1 MGLKKM
7 KKRTTISLITLI
19 TMMISVTLVQVAQPQ
34 QTDKYFFEITIMLD
48 AANIDA
54 VEIMKS
60 GWEQIGIKVNVVS
73 MEFSS
78 MFSKYMFRE
87 SFAGATYD
95 EGGYDICLT
104 GGVYAED
111 PDSFSAYHSDSRLG
125 VGRFPNYNMMMYS
138 NGEVDRLLE
147 EGLTTVNRDDRI
159 PLYRQIEEII
169 HEELPVIYL
178 YRDPAIKGTTENL
191 DLGKWRQL
199 PGSSLYY
206 YANEFKFTDK
216 EGGEMVFIGDQNP
229 PGLNAAFSITT
240 VGANNAYLVQQP
252 LARTTIPFG
261 TYQPVLA
268 ESWDVS
274 EDKKTYTF
282 HIRQGVTWQDGEPFD
297 AEDVKFTYDM
307 FMNPE
312 AGFSGHGRW
321 AKNIKEVRM
330 TDQYT
335 IELEINDVF
344 APAIYRFAR
353 VIILPEHILGDVD
366 PSELRAHSFH
376 KHPIGTGPFKVVEW
390 VDDEYIQ
397 YEAYEDYWEGPSEL
411 DSILF
416 RVIPDKATGIA
427 ALEAGEVHLIEQ
439 QIYRTAL
446 VQNYDRLKDDP
457 DIEVSVDPPT
467 GVNYLILNLEN
478 PVLNNKYVRQAL
490 AHTIDLDGII
500 EGPYAGLA
508 VGFSQRYS
516 ELLEGY
522 YNPDIKNY
530 EYNIETAKELMEM
543 AGYNYELLEE
553 PEPDVLTPTTD
564 YTALIG
570 GLIVGVVIGFAVDR
584 FAIRKET

>member
-1 MGLKKM
+1 MM
-7 KKRTTISLITLI
+7 VMASLI
-19 TMMISVTLVQVAQPQ
+19 QVAQPQ
-34 QTDKYFFEITIMLD
+34 QTDNYFFEITIMLD
-48 AANIDA
+48 PANIDA

-60 GWEQIGIKVNVVS
+60 GWEQIGIKVDVVS

-111 PDSFSAYHSDSRLG
+111 PDSNSAYHSDSRLG
-125 VGRFPNYNMMMYS
+125 VGRYPNYNMMMFS
-138 NGEVDRLLE
+138 DGEVDRLCE
-147 EGLTTVNRDDRI
+147 EGLESVDREERI
-159 PLYRQIEEII
+159 PLYRRIEEII

-178 YRDPAIKGTTENL
+178 YRDPAIKGTTANL
-191 DLGKWRQL
+191 DLGQWRQL
-199 PGSSLYY
+199 PGSSLYQY
-206 YANEFKFTDK
+206 GNQFKFTDE

-240 VGANNAYLVQQP
+240 VGVNNAYLVQQT

-282 HIRQGVTWQDGEPFD
+282 HIRQGVTWHDGETFD
-297 AEDVKFTYDM
+297 AEDVKFTFDLY
-307 FMNPE
+307 MNPE
-312 AGFSGHGRW
+312 AGCSGHGLW
-321 AKNIKEVRM
+321 ASYVKEVRM

-335 IELEINDVF
+335 IELETNDIF

-353 VIILPEHILGDVD
+353 RIILPEHILGDVN
-366 PSELRAHSFH
+366 PSELKTHPFN
-376 KHPIGTGPFKVVEW
+376 KQPIGTGPFKVIEW

-397 YEAYEDYWEGPSEL
+397 YEAYEDYWEGPPEF

-427 ALEAGEVHLIEQ
+427 ALEAGEVHLVEQ

-457 DIEVSVDPPT
+457 DLEVSVDPPT
-467 GVNYLILNLEN
+467 GVNYLILNLEH
-478 PVLNNKYVRQAL
+478 PVLNNKYVRKAM
-490 AHTIDLDGII
+490 AHAIDLDGII

-508 VGFSQRYS
+508 TGFSQRYS
-516 ELLEGY
+516 SLLEGY
-522 YNPDIKNY
+522 YNPEITNY
-530 EYNIETAKELMEM
+530 EYNIDTAKEFMEM
-543 AGYNYELLEE
+543 AGYDYALLEE
-553 PEPDVLTPTTD
+553 PEPEEVTPTTD
-564 YTALIG
+564 YTMVIG
-570 GLIVGVVIGFAVDR
+570 GLVAGVVIGFAVDR
-584 FAIRKET
+584 FVVRKET